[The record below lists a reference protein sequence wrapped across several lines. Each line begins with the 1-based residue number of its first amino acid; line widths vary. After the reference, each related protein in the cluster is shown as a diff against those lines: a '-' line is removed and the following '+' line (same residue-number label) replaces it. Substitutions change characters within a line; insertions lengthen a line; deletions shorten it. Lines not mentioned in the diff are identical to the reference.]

1 LGLLIPVAL
10 AAGGHWRAFL
20 AAGASVIGLIL
31 LSIVL
36 FGSEAWPAFFAQLA
50 NVGQIIQQDGPAAH
64 KAQSLFTALH
74 LLGVPVPVAMAAQIM
89 LAASLVGAT
98 YIAWRS
104 SLPYDLKAAL
114 LAAGSTLISPYL
126 FFYDSTVLLVAQMFL
141 LRHVWSVGESRTD
154 TAGIAIANL
163 LVFTYPFL
171 VLPMITAA
179 SFLTLG
185 LIGRRIMMLEPD
197 VRWWQRPAVLPR
209 PS

>member
-89 LAASLVGAT
+89 LAASLVGA
-98 YIAWRS
+98 
-104 SLPYDLKAAL
+104 KAAL